1 MVPKEINTE
10 DLIKDKKISE
20 NKYLSHLVDPLY
32 MKYQELYHETNY
44 INKSVTLNNDNQILI
59 PITEDKNKKYSFYGN
74 PIKII
79 SDNHISKIDY
89 LEIQN
94 YFEKI
99 KSEKLF
105 IFEIKDESNLINNN
119 REEIEQIFYEIN
131 IDLLESIEKIKSNF
145 SSNTR
150 NEIKRNYEDT
160 KAFLADFKMNCFLH
174 ITKIMRIYVKLLKG
188 IDYNKKHHNKYF
200 KYQEIKTTSEKKI
213 ISKKPLP
220 IPLDGWQPREDMSP
234 LIPKAKSNYKMPK
247 KLPKPVDD
255 WIRNF

>member
-131 IDLLESIEKIKSNF
+131 IDLL
-145 SSNTR
+145 
-150 NEIKRNYEDT
+150 
-160 KAFLADFKMNCFLH
+160 
-174 ITKIMRIYVKLLKG
+174 
-188 IDYNKKHHNKYF
+188 
-200 KYQEIKTTSEKKI
+200 
-213 ISKKPLP
+213 
-220 IPLDGWQPREDMSP
+220 
-234 LIPKAKSNYKMPK
+234 
-247 KLPKPVDD
+247 
-255 WIRNF
+255 